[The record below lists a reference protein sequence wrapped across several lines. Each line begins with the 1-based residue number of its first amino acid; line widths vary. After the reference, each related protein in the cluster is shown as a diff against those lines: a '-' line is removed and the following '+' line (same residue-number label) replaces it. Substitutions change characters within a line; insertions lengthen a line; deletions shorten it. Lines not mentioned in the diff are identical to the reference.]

1 MTLGPVMVDLE
12 GLELT
17 SEERTF
23 LRQPAVGGV
32 ILFSRN
38 YESPEQVRELIDQ
51 VHGLRNPSLL
61 VAVDQEGGRVQRF
74 RDGFTRLPA
83 VRHLGDVY
91 DADRQR
97 ALALA
102 DTSGWLMAAE
112 LRAVGVDLSFAP
124 VLDLDRGVSTVIG
137 DRAFHSRP
145 EACAEIAHAYQRG
158 MQRAGMMATGKHF
171 PGHGA
176 VAADSHLA
184 LPVDERGY
192 EDLLM
197 EDLVPFERMSHFGV
211 AALMVAHVIYARA
224 DQHPA
229 GFSSFWLK
237 EVLRRRIGFQG
248 AVFSDDLTMAAA
260 EYAGDHVA
268 RARAA
273 LEAGCD
279 MVLVCNAQEDARRVV
294 RDRERYHDPAAM
306 MRLVRLHGQGEW
318 NRTALQ
324 ATAEWQESVAAVQGY
339 DPEPL
344 LDMDL

>member
-17 SEERTF
+17 AEERSF

-38 YESPEQVRELIDQ
+38 YENPEQVSELIEQ
-51 VHGLRNPSLL
+51 IHGLRNPPLL

-74 RDGFTRLPA
+74 RDDFTRLPA
-83 VRHLGDVY
+83 VRHLGEVY
-91 DADRQR
+91 DVDRQR

-158 MQRAGMMATGKHF
+158 MARAGMMATGKHF

-211 AALMVAHVIYARA
+211 AALMVAHVIYARS
-224 DQHPA
+224 DEHPA
-229 GFSSFWLK
+229 GFSPFWLQ

-268 RARAA
+268 RARTA
-273 LEAGCD
+273 LAAGCD
-279 MVLVCNAQEDARRVV
+279 MVLVCNAPEDARRVV
-294 RDRERYHDPAAM
+294 RDREKYHDPAAM
-306 MRLVRLHGQGEW
+306 MRLVRLHGQGE
-318 NRTALQ
+318 RDRASLR